1 MKILSYKTRGLL
13 SLLASLFLCF
23 GPLSARAEVK
33 ELGDVCFSLD
43 NGTLAPPLGGRV
55 GVLRYGAGH
64 IVLDGQIGN
73 APLHGTAVI
82 DGNNFVVT
90 LNTSYVSTDKSVSSF
105 SVIHMVVDAGTLQG
119 TYTTM
124 FTQTSPPPATSGVA
138 CCRGTGTVIFVR
150 CN

>member
-1 MKILSYKTRGLL
+1 MKILSYRTL
-13 SLLASLFLCF
+13 SLFVSLLLCF
-23 GPLSARAEVK
+23 GPLNAQAEVK

-43 NGTLAPPLGGRV
+43 NGTLAPPLGGRL
-55 GVLRYGAGH
+55 GVLLYGAGH
-64 IVLDGQIGN
+64 IVLDGQLGN

-90 LNTSYVSTDKSVSSF
+90 LNTSYVSNDKSVSSF

-138 CCRGTGTVIFVR
+138 FCSLTCRVNFYR